1 MKFEWSKRI
10 VNNLKKQEKQE
21 LTMDEIENIRKK
33 AVEDYLKSKEFEEEV
48 NSIIKELGD
57 EWFKTYKKENKDLNN
72 DGEKI
77 LKEVNDNL
85 DKNKMIADF
94 EKQYEVEGFGQKPT
108 IIELKETVK

>member
-1 MKFEWSKRI
+1 MKFDWSKKI
-10 VNNLKKQEKQE
+10 LNNLKKQEKKE
-21 LTMDEIENIRKK
+21 LTMVEIEQIRKQ
-33 AVEDYLKSKEFEEEV
+33 AVEDYLASEEFEQEV

-85 DKNKMIADF
+85 NKDKMIADF
-94 EKQYEVEGFGQKPT
+94 EKQYEVEGFGEKPS
-108 IIELKETVK
+108 IIQLKEQIK